1 MDNIYSDDNVNELT
15 KKNFIIKPNKISLN
29 PSITKKLNGILV
41 IYAPW
46 CETCVMSKKMW
57 ENLGSLFKYKFNIYA
72 LNAYNFNDGNQD
84 LTLPLDVRSYPSYKF
99 IKKNGEILNY
109 NDRKKEADI
118 IKFII
123 NNID

>member
-1 MDNIYSDDNVNELT
+1 
-15 KKNFIIKPNKISLN
+15 
-29 PSITKKLNGILV
+29 
-41 IYAPW
+41 
-46 CETCVMSKKMW
+46 MW